1 MQNIP
6 EVEEFQKEQFLSE
19 IAVNML
25 KSSLRDLQEIQ
36 NALMNP
42 NTTAKALITNEA
54 FNKLTKVTVDIEKI
68 SDTLRCLQSFYTRS
82 K

>member
-1 MQNIP
+1 MRNIP

-25 KSSLRDLQEIQ
+25 KSSLRDLQDIQ

-42 NTTAKALITNEA
+42 NTTA
-54 FNKLTKVTVDIEKI
+54 I
-68 SDTLRCLQSFYTRS
+68 STSY

>member
-1 MQNIP
+1 MRNIP

-25 KSSLRDLQEIQ
+25 KSSLRDLQDIQ

-42 NTTAKALITNEA
+42 NTTAKALLTNEA
-54 FNKLTKVTVDIEKI
+54 FNKLTKVTTDIEKI
-68 SDTLRCLQSFYTRS
+68 SDTLRCLQSFYTIS